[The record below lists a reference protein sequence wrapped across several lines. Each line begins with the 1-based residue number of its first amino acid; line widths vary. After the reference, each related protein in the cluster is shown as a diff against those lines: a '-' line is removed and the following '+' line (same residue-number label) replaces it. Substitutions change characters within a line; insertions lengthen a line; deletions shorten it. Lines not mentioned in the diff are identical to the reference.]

1 VHAWGFNRFGQL
13 GIDHEPN
20 QSRQAK
26 PDQCEPQFVPTLGH
40 EVLGQ
45 TGTNIQRIV
54 SGQNHAIAITEEGDL
69 YVWGNNDMG
78 QLGLGK
84 LGTEDT
90 EIRFKPTLLE
100 LFNPNGLKLK
110 VVDVAIGLEHTLAL
124 VNGGRVYAWG
134 SNLYGQLGLNED
146 PETTPFSSVPQAL
159 DVGGELVKNVSAA
172 AGHSA
177 ALTFTGGLFMWG
189 ANQEGQLGLGGCT
202 EPDGRGSDPCLNSVQ
217 KPTKILRTAGRKFYA
232 PD

>member
-1 VHAWGFNRFGQL
+1 MYFENRHPAKRGTRKIKLEKKKKKPSVFENEVTRKWRARRVRAAGSPACALGTDITRCSSALLSCLLCEASSLLTGYRRVHAWGFNRFGQL

-90 EIRFKPTLLE
+90 EHVSSLRCLSSSTL
-100 LFNPNGLKLK
+100 
-110 VVDVAIGLEHTLAL
+110 
-124 VNGGRVYAWG
+124 
-134 SNLYGQLGLNED
+134 
-146 PETTPFSSVPQAL
+146 
-159 DVGGELVKNVSAA
+159 
-172 AGHSA
+172 
-177 ALTFTGGLFMWG
+177 
-189 ANQEGQLGLGGCT
+189 
-202 EPDGRGSDPCLNSVQ
+202 
-217 KPTKILRTAGRKFYA
+217 TA
-232 PD
+232 